1 MRRDGG
7 VALIVALWILAALT
21 LLLYAFLG
29 EMGAEYSLAQRFAD
43 DRKAE
48 QLAWSA
54 IDLAAATVLGD
65 PKPWQELS
73 DPWADDELRF
83 FEFPLGEG
91 AVTVMRPS
99 WGDDPRMFWGLD
111 DEASKVNL
119 NTAPKEML
127 LLLPGVTEEIADSIL
142 DWRDPDSTPGPNGA
156 EDGYYLS
163 LDPPYRCKNGPFETV
178 EELLYVRGM
187 TPEILYGRDANR
199 NGLYEKHELEGN
211 ARPDPPLFW
220 LVTVWSRD
228 RNVTL
233 EGAAR
238 VNLNTA
244 GPDDLGAAGFNPAE
258 VQRVLGYRAANGGF
272 PSVAH
277 LLDVLSPERFRQV
290 ADRVTVWPGEEVP
303 GLVNVNTASREVLR
317 TLPGITDDL
326 ALKLLARRASGGED
340 LSNLGWLLED
350 LGPAGLKRVANLV
363 TVRSYQFR
371 IHAVGRVGTP
381 YGTDRGES
389 GAERPGAF
397 RRMLAVFDRSAAPA
411 PRVVYW
417 ADWTRHGM
425 PYDPAAGPEPRGGP

>member
-1 MRRDGG
+1 MRRDG
-7 VALIVALWILAALT
+7 VVLIVVLWILAALT

-29 EMGAEYSLAQRFAD
+29 EMGAEYSLAHRFAD

-54 IDLAAATVLGD
+54 IDLAAATVLND

-73 DPWADDELRF
+73 DPWAHDEFRF

-99 WGDDPRMFWGLD
+99 WGDDPRMYWGLD
-111 DEASKVNL
+111 DEASKINI
-119 NTAPKEML
+119 NTAPKEVL
-127 LLLPGVTEEIADSIL
+127 LLLPGMTEEIVDSII
-142 DWRDPDSTPGPNGA
+142 DWRDSDSTPGPNGA

-163 LDPPYRCKNGPFETV
+163 LDPPYRCKNAPFETV
-178 EELLYVRGM
+178 EELLFVRGM

-199 NGLYEKHELEGN
+199 NGLYERHELEGN

-220 LVTVWSRD
+220 LVTAWSRD

-233 EGAAR
+233 EGARR

-244 GPDDLGAAGFNPAE
+244 GPDELRAVGLNPGE
-258 VQRVLGYRAANGGF
+258 VQGVLGYRAVNGVF

-277 LLDVLSPERFRQV
+277 LLDVLSPARFRQV
-290 ADRVTVWPGEEVP
+290 ADRLTVRPQEEVP
-303 GLVNVNTASREVLR
+303 GLVNVNTAPREVLR
-317 TLPGITDDL
+317 TLPGITDEV
-326 ALKLLARRASGGED
+326 ALKLMARRASGAED
-340 LSNLGWLLED
+340 LSTIAWLAGD
-350 LGPAGLKRVANLV
+350 LSPEGLKAVANLV

-381 YGTDRGES
+381 YGTYGTE
-389 GAERPGAF
+389 GAAERPGSF
-397 RRMLAVFDRSAAPA
+397 RRMLAVFDKIAAPG
-411 PRVVYW
+411 PRVVYG
-417 ADWTRHGM
+417 ADWTRYGM
-425 PYDPAAGPEPRGGP
+425 PYDPGMGPEGRAGP